1 MKKFKILVL
10 LVAVLSI
17 GIYSCSDENPV
28 NEQAVVFKSISL
40 RSALN
45 QIKKDN
51 NITGRTTL
59 NEPICFAFV
68 YPLTLSYNNGI
79 QVVVASYEGLLDLLE
94 SENANLY
101 LEGINFPFQV
111 SQNGEVSTI
120 NNEDEFYELIDSCDF
135 NNVGEDM
142 YLFDCYDIV
151 YPFSVILNN
160 NQTVVINSQEELFNI
175 VSSSTIYIFEFVY
188 PISLTEN
195 GQVTEVTSDYEL
207 FTLLATCDIQ
217 GCICNFEHNPV
228 CVYDSSGEL
237 ITYGNPCFAEC
248 DGYTAADFID
258 CGIIISGDFG
268 SQLGACFNIN
278 YPAQVE
284 YQNTVV
290 TVNNN
295 GELLQYWFP
304 NQSAIPAFVYPV
316 TFTFINQN
324 STVAVNSQAELLQ
337 LISQNCN

>member
-10 LVAVLSI
+10 VVAVLSI
-17 GIYSCSDENPV
+17 GLYSCSDENPV

-45 QIKKDN
+45 QIKKVN

-59 NEPICFAFV
+59 NEPICFDFV
-68 YPLTLSYNNGI
+68 YPLILSYNNGI

-142 YLFDCYDIV
+142 YLFDCYAIV
-151 YPFSVILNN
+151 YPFSVILDN
-160 NQTVVINSQEELFNI
+160 NQTVVINSQEELFNV
-175 VSSSTIYIFEFVY
+175 VSSSTNYIFEFVY

-228 CVYDSSGEL
+228 CVLDTNGFVV
-237 ITYGNPCFAEC
+237 TYGNPCFAEC
-248 DGYTAADFID
+248 DGYTAADFVD
-258 CGIIISGDFG
+258 CDTVVSPVNFTA
-268 SQLGACFNIN
+268 QLGTCFTIS
-278 YPAQVE
+278 YPVQLE
-284 YQNTVV
+284 SQNGFL

-295 GELLQYWFP
+295 SELLQNWSQNTP
-304 NQSAIPAFVYPV
+304 LPPFVYPINV
-316 TFTFINQN
+316 TFITAAIEV
-324 STVAVNSQAELLQ
+324 TLYTDLEALY
-337 LISQNCN
+337 LITSYCN